1 MLVTL
6 SNGTEFNVTDDL
18 TEDSIGFILYAK
30 NIEDKNKKKLN
41 EEIMS
46 LVEQRR

>member
-1 MLVTL
+1 MLVIL
-6 SNGTEFNVTDDL
+6 PNGTEFNATDDL
-18 TEDSIGFILYAK
+18 TEESISFILHAK